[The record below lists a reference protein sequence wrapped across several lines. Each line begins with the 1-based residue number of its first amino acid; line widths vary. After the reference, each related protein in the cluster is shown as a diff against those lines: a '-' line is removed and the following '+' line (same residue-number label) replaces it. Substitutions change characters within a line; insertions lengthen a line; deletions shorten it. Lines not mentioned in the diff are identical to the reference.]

1 MKMNMFF
8 DLSRLTFYICKFK
21 DQRRN
26 KSKHPDISNHFRG
39 INEIERKMMKY
50 TPALVGRE

>member
-8 DLSRLTFYICKFK
+8 DMRRLTFYICKFK

-26 KSKHPDISNHFRG
+26 KSKHPDLSNHS
-39 INEIERKMMKY
+39 INEI
-50 TPALVGRE
+50 REKDDDLSIL